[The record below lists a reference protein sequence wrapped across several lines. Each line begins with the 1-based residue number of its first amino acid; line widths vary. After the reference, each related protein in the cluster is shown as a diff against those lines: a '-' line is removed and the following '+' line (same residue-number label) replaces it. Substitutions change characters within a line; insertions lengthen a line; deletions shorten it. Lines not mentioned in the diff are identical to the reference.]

1 MSTSKTK
8 SLLGVLKKNNILR
21 SGGFVGGV
29 RGVDLSA
36 PYPYPPWAAF
46 KEWNATEVALGWG
59 GFDGIDWDIEGHD
72 VGEAAGHGNVFTVE
86 VLDLMGAMSVAAKR
100 DGFTVTMAPSQ
111 SYLDPCTREFSR
123 DTNFPPL
130 EPWHEDFH
138 YAGRNLYAYLVAR
151 FGAATFDLISVQLY
165 EGWSSANHRITE
177 GEAPAACLQ
186 RITQE
191 LLAGWEVDF
200 STDPEPRVAALGAVR
215 IEIARQQL
223 VIGLAN
229 GWCSNA
235 KPDKFLLVT
244 GVAGRGRR
252 RGARGAEHCRT

>member
-1 MSTSKTK
+1 MARF
-8 SLLGVLKKNNILR
+8 SL
-21 SGGFVGGV
+21 
-29 RGVDLSA
+29 
-36 PYPYPPWAAF
+36 
-46 KEWNATEVALGWG
+46 
-59 GFDGIDWDIEGHD
+59 
-72 VGEAAGHGNVFTVE
+72 
-86 VLDLMGAMSVAAKR
+86 
-100 DGFTVTMAPSQ
+100 
-111 SYLDPCTREFSR
+111 
-123 DTNFPPL
+123 
-130 EPWHEDFH
+130 
-138 YAGRNLYAYLVAR
+138 AYLVAR
-151 FGAATFDLISVQLY
+151 FGAATFDLIFVQLY